1 MIEQEDRLNALVA
14 AAAEAAR
21 GMGEVAGSK
30 PNETPLHSDARTFR
44 GLATMLTGLAEE
56 ANRREQKLS
65 ALNAMLRRIANLE
78 VRGATELLERGDW
91 KRITAELQA
100 IAQEALGTPAGSRA
114 SPRRE
119 G

>member
-1 MIEQEDRLNALVA
+1 MTEPENRLNALAA

-56 ANRREQKLS
+56 ARLREQQLS
-65 ALNAMLRRIANLE
+65 TLGASLRRIANLE
-78 VRGATELLERGDW
+78 VRGAAELLERGDW

-100 IAQEALGTPAGSRA
+100 IAQEALGAPSAARA
-114 SPRRE
+114 VSHDK